1 MRNFEERK
9 TEIFSRSEE
18 RLKRRKRF
26 CKAASLCCM
35 LLIVALSSTLLLP
48 ATMLAKSSGNAA
60 PEAAGWYTIAEQPHL
75 FAAVEVSSFSGNHTH
90 RIEDPTS
97 IESIAE
103 LLPSGFYTD
112 GTVKPQSP
120 PVSQDPPN
128 GGAEGYRIALI
139 ATDGSEIVYTLTGS
153 RLTDIATGAAWDLD
167 DVWLLRLQALLGLPE

>member
-9 TEIFSRSEE
+9 AEIFSRSEE

-26 CKAASLCCM
+26 YKAASLCCM

-60 PEAAGWYTIAEQPHL
+60 PEALGGYNPADCPYL
-75 FAAVEVSSFSGNHTH
+75 FAAVEVSSLSGNHTH
-90 RIEDPTS
+90 RIEDPIS
-97 IESIAE
+97 IESIAG

-112 GTVKPQSP
+112 GTAKPQSP
-120 PVSQDPPN
+120 PVLQDPSN
-128 GGAEGYRIALI
+128 GGAEGYRITLI

-153 RLTDIATGAAWDLD
+153 RLTDTATGTVWDLD
-167 DVWLLRLQALLGLPE
+167 DDWLLRLQALLGLPE